1 MVVGLAAV
9 VAEAVPRL
17 AGRKR
22 KETIMNKK
30 LLYILIPV
38 LAIVFIAMGAIG
50 QYNGLVDSYAEVEN
64 AQSNVDTQLQRRY
77 DLIPNVVASVKGAM
91 EHETEVFTAIADARA
106 KIGSSKQGSS
116 EYKEGQSALDS
127 AVSRLLVLTENYPQL
142 NSNQQVS
149 DLITELE
156 GTENR
161 LLVARKDYNTVATS
175 YNKKIKHF
183 PTSIYAG
190 IFGYEKV
197 DLFQAT
203 SDAATTVPSVNL
215 GDK

>member
-1 MVVGLAAV
+1 
-9 VAEAVPRL
+9 
-17 AGRKR
+17 
-22 KETIMNKK
+22 MNKK
-30 LLYILIPV
+30 F
-38 LAIVFIAMGAIG
+38 VFIAVPILAILALVFGMIG
-50 QYNGLVDSYAEVEN
+50 QYNGLVDRYAEVEN

-77 DLIPNVVASVKGAM
+77 DLIPNVVSAVKGAM

-106 KIGSSKQGSS
+106 KIGSSTQGST
-116 EYKEGQSALDS
+116 EYNEAQSQLDS

-142 NSNQQVS
+142 NANQQVS

-161 LLVARKDYNTVATS
+161 ILVARKDYNTVATA
-175 YNKKIKHF
+175 YNKKIRRF
-183 PTSIYAG
+183 PTNIYAG

-203 SDAATTVPSVNL
+203 SDATTTVPSVNL
-215 GDK
+215 GDD

>member
-1 MVVGLAAV
+1 
-9 VAEAVPRL
+9 
-17 AGRKR
+17 
-22 KETIMNKK
+22 MNKK
-30 LLYILIPV
+30 LLYILIPI

-91 EHETEVFTAIADARA
+91 EHEKEVFTAIADARA
-106 KIGSSKQGSS
+106 KIGSSKQGSA
-116 EYKEGQSALDS
+116 EYKEGQSELDS

-142 NSNQQVS
+142 NANQQVS

-161 LLVARKDYNTVATS
+161 LLVARKDYNTVATA
-175 YNKKIKHF
+175 YNKKIKRF

-197 DLFQAT
+197 ELFQAT
-203 SDAATTVPSVNL
+203 SDASTTVPSVNL

>member
-1 MVVGLAAV
+1 
-9 VAEAVPRL
+9 
-17 AGRKR
+17 
-22 KETIMNKK
+22 MNKK

-106 KIGSSKQGSS
+106 KIGSSKQGSA
-116 EYKEGQSALDS
+116 EYNEGQSQLDS

-161 LLVARKDYNTVATS
+161 LLVARKDYNTIATA
-175 YNKKIKHF
+175 YNKKIKRF

-215 GDK
+215 KDK

>member
-1 MVVGLAAV
+1 
-9 VAEAVPRL
+9 
-17 AGRKR
+17 
-22 KETIMNKK
+22 MNKK
-30 LLYILIPV
+30 LLYIVIPV

-77 DLIPNVVASVKGAM
+77 DLIPNVVSSVKGAM

-106 KIGSSKQGSS
+106 KIGSSKQGSA
-116 EYKEGQSALDS
+116 EYKEGQSQLDS

-161 LLVARKDYNTVATS
+161 LLVARKDFNTIATA
-175 YNKKIKHF
+175 YNKKIKRF

>member
-1 MVVGLAAV
+1 
-9 VAEAVPRL
+9 
-17 AGRKR
+17 
-22 KETIMNKK
+22 MNKK

-50 QYNGLVDSYAEVEN
+50 QYNGLIDSYAEVEN

-77 DLIPNVVASVKGAM
+77 DLIPNVVSSVKGAM

-106 KIGSSKQGSS
+106 KIGSSKQGSA
-116 EYKEGQSALDS
+116 EYKEGQSQLDS

-161 LLVARKDYNTVATS
+161 LLVARKDYNTIATA
-175 YNKKIKHF
+175 YNKKIKRF
-183 PTSIYAG
+183 PTNIYAG

>member
-1 MVVGLAAV
+1 
-9 VAEAVPRL
+9 
-17 AGRKR
+17 
-22 KETIMNKK
+22 MNKK
-30 LLYILIPV
+30 LLYILIPI
-38 LAIVFIAMGAIG
+38 LAIAFLAVGAIG

-64 AQSNVDTQLQRRY
+64 AQANVDTQLQRRY
-77 DLIPNVVASVKGAM
+77 DLIPNVVSSVKGAM

-106 KIGSSKQGSS
+106 KIGSSKQGSA
-116 EYKEGQSALDS
+116 EYKEGQSQLDS

-142 NSNQQVS
+142 TSNQQVS

-161 LLVARKDYNTVATS
+161 LLVARKDYNTIATA
-175 YNKKIKHF
+175 YNKKIKRF

-203 SDAATTVPSVNL
+203 TDAATTVPSVNL

>member
-1 MVVGLAAV
+1 
-9 VAEAVPRL
+9 
-17 AGRKR
+17 
-22 KETIMNKK
+22 MNKK
-30 LLYILIPV
+30 LLYILLPI
-38 LAIVFIAMGAIG
+38 LAIVFVAVGAIG

-77 DLIPNVVASVKGAM
+77 DLIPNVVSSVKGAM

-106 KIGSSKQGSS
+106 KIGSSKQGSA
-116 EYKEGQSALDS
+116 EYKEGQSQLDS

-161 LLVARKDYNTVATS
+161 LLVARKDFNAIATA
-175 YNKKIKHF
+175 YNKKIKRF